1 MILPGRR
8 ARRLHGRPF
17 VALVEAMEAVTQGD
31 ADRFGATVRAAH
43 PEALVQVAVRHRCA
57 GALLRGLSTLGVPYP
72 SGASIVKGL
81 QAAVRPA
88 ALQALAIRSQL
99 ATLVAGL
106 ARADVPC
113 VLLKGAA
120 RLHAGEDD
128 AHWSLISDLD
138 VLIRERDV
146 GAAVAALKRLGY
158 RANEVGGSEAWY
170 RAHHHHL
177 VPFEPPGPG
186 LPVELHLVLGW
197 PGAISQSFDWDRVA
211 PYVEQL
217 TGAAGTALCLN
228 PTGTALH
235 RALHGVDMTRL
246 YDTVLLARC
255 LRLGGRDTV
264 ESLDRMWEAERRQR
278 VALQAVVALAA
289 QIAGIRWET
298 TPEARRYLAWA
309 MRREDMPRYVRSR
322 AGLVDAWFIN
332 GGRLFGPA
340 SRLALPPC
348 GTGGQRTTPGDI
360 LRWSFRIAGLIAM
373 GTWGALLAAASPDR
387 DLA

>member
-1 MILPGRR
+1 
-8 ARRLHGRPF
+8 
-17 VALVEAMEAVTQGD
+17 VALIEAMEAVTQGD
-31 ADRFGATVRAAH
+31 ADRLRATVRAAH
-43 PEALVQVAVRHRCA
+43 PEALVRVAVRHRCA
-57 GALLRGLSTLGVPYP
+57 GALLRGLSTLGVPDP
-72 SGASIVKGL
+72 SGGAIVKRL

-88 ALQALAIRSQL
+88 ALQAFAIQSQL
-99 ATLVAGL
+99 TTLVAGL
-106 ARADVPC
+106 AGADVPC

-128 AHWSLISDLD
+128 AHWSPISDLD

-146 GAAVAALKRLGY
+146 GAAIAALKGLGY

-177 VPFEPPGPG
+177 VPFEPPGAG

-211 PYVEQL
+211 PYIQQL
-217 TGAAGTALCLN
+217 TGTAGTALCLN

-235 RALHGVDMTRL
+235 RALHGIDLRRL

-255 LRLGGRDTV
+255 LRLGGRGTV
-264 ESLDRMWEAERRQR
+264 EALDRMWQAERRQR

-289 QIAGIRWET
+289 RIAGIRWEM
-298 TPEARRYLAWA
+298 TPEARRYLAWT
-309 MRREDMPRYVRSR
+309 MRREEMPRYVRLR
-322 AGLVDAWFIN
+322 TGLVDAWFVN

-348 GTGGQRTTPGDI
+348 GTGGQRATPRDI
-360 LRWSFRIAGLIAM
+360 LRWGFQIAGLIAM
-373 GTWGALLAAASPDR
+373 GTCGALLAAASPDS
-387 DLA
+387 DPA